1 MNSHP
6 CGQTLGEIL
15 YSNWLTLV
23 IFFNFFSIINFYRA
37 LISYYQQKTLE
48 KLKTFEK
55 SEKLSLPIFYAI
67 RVSGIWF

>member
-1 MNSHP
+1 MNSYP

-23 IFFNFFSIINFYRA
+23 IFFNFFFYYKF
-37 LISYYQQKTLE
+37 LHSTD
-48 KLKTFEK
+48 KLLPTKNVGKLEK

>member
-1 MNSHP
+1 MNSYP

-23 IFFNFFSIINFYRA
+23 IFFKFFSIINFYIA

>member
-1 MNSHP
+1 MWTNTWRNIYTVIDLHW
-6 CGQTLGEIL
+6 L
-15 YSNWLTLV
+15 YFS
-23 IFFNFFSIINFYRA
+23 IFFSIINFYIA

-67 RVSGIWF
+67 RVSGI

>member
-1 MNSHP
+1 M
-6 CGQTLGEIL
+6 EKYL

-23 IFFNFFSIINFYRA
+23 IFFNFFSIINFYIA
-37 LISYYQQKTLE
+37 LISYYQQKMLE

-67 RVSGIWF
+67 RVSGI

>member
-1 MNSHP
+1 M
-6 CGQTLGEIL
+6 EKYL

-23 IFFNFFSIINFYRA
+23 IFFNFFFYYKF
-37 LISYYQQKTLE
+37 LHSTDKLLPTKNME

-67 RVSGIWF
+67 RVSGI

>member
-1 MNSHP
+1 M
-6 CGQTLGEIL
+6 
-15 YSNWLTLV
+15 
-23 IFFNFFSIINFYRA
+23 A

-67 RVSGIWF
+67 RVSGIWFYILFSYIIFQFR